1 MVGVLAALL
10 CPSKTLTTHH
20 PLKYTYISL
29 YPLHSEK
36 HRQGRE
42 AMASVPCWW
51 QSQALHTGRASFP
64 NSFCSLSSHKPHSQ
78 ERPPWAWCPAPGD
91 HSHHIGLGSL
101 RRKCMGCR
109 LP

>member
-10 CPSKTLTTHH
+10 CPSKTLTTRH

-42 AMASVPCWW
+42 AMASVLVAKSGSAHWTGFFSKQLL
-51 QSQALHTGRASFP
+51 QSP
-64 NSFCSLSSHKPHSQ
+64 
-78 ERPPWAWCPAPGD
+78 
-91 HSHHIGLGSL
+91 
-101 RRKCMGCR
+101 